1 MARLA
6 CELAQRCRR
15 RVAYQREIVK
25 EATLKDAHIYCV
37 TRKVR
42 PHEYGSLLEHYIC
55 TKHGFERNGA
65 SSRTGDMRVDHE
77 NAEVK
82 VSIGIGCDCHPT
94 RRVKFNWVQL
104 RPTHGVHFYVL
115 TAYHLAH
122 ENVASDGELYVFR
135 VPKHEMVRL
144 LVRYGGYAHGT
155 KARLGKIAADDMGDE
170 TTSSTKEYALRP
182 AYGGACWRELLEMR
196 VASLSSPGGDAP
208 GS

>member
-1 MARLA
+1 MARLE

-15 RVAYQREIVK
+15 RVAYQREIVQ

-37 TRKVR
+37 THKIR

-55 TKHGFERNGA
+55 TKHGFSRNDA
-65 SSRTGDMRVDHE
+65 SSSNGDMRVKSE

-82 VSIGIGCDCHPT
+82 VSVGIGCDCHPT

-104 RPTHGVHFYVL
+104 RPTHSVHFYVL

-122 ENVASDGELYVFR
+122 ENVGADGELYVFR
-135 VPKHEMVRL
+135 VPKDEMVRL

-155 KARLGKIAADDMGDE
+155 KARLGEIAADDMCADH
-170 TTSSTKEYALRP
+170 TKEYALRP

-196 VASLSSPGGDAP
+196 VTSLSPGLPKDPVGL
-208 GS
+208 